1 MQFEHVLKSIEKK
14 VKHTEEIIS
23 LYNHIESETNELKTF
38 AESSIL
44 DKDRREKVNKMFE
57 DLMGS
62 IKTVYIIIT
71 LFTNR

>member
-23 LYNHIESETNELKTF
+23 LYNQIESETNELKTF

>member
-23 LYNHIESETNELKTF
+23 LYNQIESETNELKTF

-62 IKTVYIIIT
+62 I
-71 LFTNR
+71 

>member
-1 MQFEHVLKSIEKK
+1 MKFEHVLKSIEKK

-23 LYNHIESETNELKTF
+23 LYNQIESETNELKTF

>member
-23 LYNHIESETNELKTF
+23 LYNQIESETNELKTF

-71 LFTNR
+71 LFINR

>member
-1 MQFEHVLKSIEKK
+1 MQFEHVLRSIEKK

-23 LYNHIESETNELKTF
+23 LYNQIESETNELKTF

>member
-23 LYNHIESETNELKTF
+23 LYNQIELETNELKTF